1 MKSHPLTA
9 LPATQALRAD
19 ARARAATESR
29 SVQRALVGKCESRAV
44 QGAVHARRACECVQA
59 STPPPAR
66 RHGVACERDRTD
78 GGGQGEDLPPPH
90 PGRHQRAVTRHQAR
104 WCAPPSTTLRRTVTR
119 LRRPRWLEP
128 RCRWRRPPRS
138 RPPTVARRPRTSSPP
153 VLRMR
158 STPGRKP
165 ARGRLWSS
173 RNSPADPGLAAAWSN
188 GHVRGRTPEPRGC
201 SWGTSEARRSL
212 LKTRGLAPG
221 EATEPLGAM
230 G

>member
-1 MKSHPLTA
+1 M
-9 LPATQALRAD
+9 RAGQCRERCTRGERASASKLARPPRPVD
-19 ARARAATESR
+19 TGWRARETGPMVEAKAKTC
-29 SVQRALVGKCESRAV
+29 L
-44 QGAVHARRACECVQA
+44 
-59 STPPPAR
+59 
-66 RHGVACERDRTD
+66 
-78 GGGQGEDLPPPH
+78 PPH

-158 STPGRKP
+158 NTPGRKP

-173 RNSPADPGLAAAWSN
+173 RNSPADPGLAAAWSH
-188 GHVRGRTPEPRGC
+188 GHVRGRTPKPRGC